1 MYPLLPWKLL
11 ASALGL
17 VVAVALYAD
26 ELGQLVGLEITDRS
40 LVRYLP
46 PVLIGLLA
54 GIFGPT
60 GYWVPWRIAWRLIP
74 GLNSWFP
81 DLNGIWLGTTG
92 SNWPTIK
99 KMLEAA
105 QAQDAIEQIELHST
119 AEQRDAM
126 AVHIK
131 ASLFTLKIAAGL
143 SSTDGQSYSI
153 AAKPRRDQQS
163 GHLHLSYV
171 YEQTTP
177 DHAITDEER
186 HMGAA
191 NLVIDPDDLETAE
204 GVYWTRRSWKTGL
217 NTAGR
222 LDLRRFSPRKER
234 GKSLRK
240 YAAEE
245 KQRLEDA

>member
-1 MYPLLPWKLL
+1 MG
-11 ASALGL
+11 S
-17 VVAVALYAD
+17 
-26 ELGQLVGLEITDRS
+26 QLEFEKHQKGR
-40 LVRYLP
+40 
-46 PVLIGLLA
+46 
-54 GIFGPT
+54 PT
-60 GYWVPWRIAWRLIP
+60 PKRL
-74 GLNSWFP
+74 
-81 DLNGIWLGTTG
+81 
-92 SNWPTIK
+92 
-99 KMLEAA
+99 
-105 QAQDAIEQIELHST
+105 
-119 AEQRDAM
+119 
-126 AVHIK
+126 
-131 ASLFTLKIAAGL
+131 GL

-153 AAKPRRDQQS
+153 AAKPRRDQHS

-171 YEQTTP
+171 FEQTTP

-222 LDLRRFSPRKER
+222 LDLRRFSLRKER

-245 KQRLEDA
+245 KQRSEDA